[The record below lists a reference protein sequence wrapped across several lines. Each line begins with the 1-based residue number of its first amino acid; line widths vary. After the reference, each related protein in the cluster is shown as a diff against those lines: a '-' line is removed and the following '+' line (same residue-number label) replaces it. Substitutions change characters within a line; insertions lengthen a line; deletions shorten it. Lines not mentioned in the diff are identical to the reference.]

1 LSSVSIVKCEN
12 YDRERV
18 LEAVR
23 KAFDLIGGI
32 KKYIKPG
39 MNVAL
44 KPNLLTRKS
53 PDSAATVHP
62 EVVYAVGV
70 LVKEAGGHPKIVESP
85 GGPYSA
91 AMLKAVY
98 SPMCYPDGGT
108 VDDLLVYTLG
118 EEDYML
124 VVNAANK
131 DKDVGHIKESL
142 ASYKKLYADRTADVE
157 IIDESDLY
165 GQIAV
170 QGPGSLDCILEVA
183 GELGLTGAEAE
194 ELAALKRFRSMTV
207 PVAGEALKMIVS
219 RTGHTRGNGYEFYI
233 PAGKTARY
241 WDVFIKAGVVP
252 CGLGSRDTLR
262 LEAGMPL
269 YGHEMSPEISALDG
283 GMAFFVDLEHDFQG
297 KVMEDKVTRKQI
309 ALVSDTKAIPR
320 EGYEVYVNG
329 EKAGVV
335 SSGTFSPVLEKGIAF
350 AFVAPETPETGTV
363 EVLVRKNLQPFT
375 VVKPPFVKGK

>member
-1 LSSVSIVKCEN
+1 MKKTPL
-12 YDRERV
+12 YDRHVELGARMV
-18 LEAVR
+18 EYAGWNMPVQYSGIKEEVHAVR
-23 KAFDLIGGI
+23 NATGIFDVSHMGEIRVRGEGAGAFLDW
-32 KKYIKPG
+32 
-39 MNVAL
+39 
-44 KPNLLTRKS
+44 LLTRKVTGKK
-53 PDSAATVHP
+53 PDVITYAILSAA
-62 EVVYAVGV
+62 
-70 LVKEAGGHPKIVESP
+70 
-85 GGPYSA
+85 
-91 AMLKAVY
+91 
-98 SPMCYPDGGT
+98 DGGT

-219 RTGHTRGNGYEFYI
+219 RTGYTGENGYEFYI